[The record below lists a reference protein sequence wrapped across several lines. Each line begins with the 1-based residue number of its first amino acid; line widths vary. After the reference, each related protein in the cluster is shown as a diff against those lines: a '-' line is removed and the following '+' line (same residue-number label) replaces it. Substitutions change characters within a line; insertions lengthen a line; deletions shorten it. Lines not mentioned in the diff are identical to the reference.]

1 MKKEDNMFAEVRKQM
16 IVDVVNRETKITVSK
31 LCEQFDVSPATI
43 RNDLRELEEAGLL
56 KRTHGGAICNRKTTY
71 EPNAYQ
77 KEVEHVAQK
86 QAIARCALNC
96 IQKGDC
102 IALDTGT
109 TTFELAKLLVR
120 IEDITVVTN
129 DLQIAAFLERNS
141 DAHIIMAGGAVR
153 RNFHCTVGQAAMDTV
168 AGLNVDKAFLAANA
182 VSIKRGI
189 CTPNMDVAR
198 VKTVFLQTADE
209 VILLADS
216 SKMGKAAFVRFADI
230 EEIDMVIT
238 DDGVDKAFAEQVQ
251 RAGTDI
257 QIAENEKK

>member
-96 IQKGDC
+96 IQKGD
-102 IALDTGT
+102 
-109 TTFELAKLLVR
+109 
-120 IEDITVVTN
+120 
-129 DLQIAAFLERNS
+129 
-141 DAHIIMAGGAVR
+141 
-153 RNFHCTVGQAAMDTV
+153 
-168 AGLNVDKAFLAANA
+168 
-182 VSIKRGI
+182 
-189 CTPNMDVAR
+189 
-198 VKTVFLQTADE
+198 
-209 VILLADS
+209 
-216 SKMGKAAFVRFADI
+216 
-230 EEIDMVIT
+230 
-238 DDGVDKAFAEQVQ
+238 
-251 RAGTDI
+251 
-257 QIAENEKK
+257 